1 MLQIIE
7 MTSYISDY
15 AFGVRLVNNLDGK
28 VHITFN
34 ARNDHD
40 RQKFVEDL
48 KEAILEVSNIFIDFM
63 NIALFPVTIFNPI
76 IRCCL
81 IFMIYGS

>member
-1 MLQIIE
+1 MAWSIILIK
-7 MTSYISDY
+7 MKSCISDY

-48 KEAILEVSNIFIDFM
+48 KEAILEVSDV
-63 NIALFPVTIFNPI
+63 VTFH
-76 IRCCL
+76 
-81 IFMIYGS
+81 